1 MDYEFPIF
9 DRIHVKKEDV
19 KCGCLPAWTFLFRTH
34 MWTEKESNGEGW
46 RVFCGT
52 RMKDHCSMVSGLLEK
67 STVPSCQE
75 QHALQNGFF
84 PPTLLE
90 YFQLSPYNCSFSYL
104 WDRLRMNSEGKE
116 KLHWPQWAARQRHT
130 GIFCWFFTANLGT
143 GISGKVSTLIHSPF
157 KATFIWSHVTS
168 QSLVRPGQGWG
179 QQKDFTDSADVCTIP
194 NHVDK
199 QRAII

>member
-1 MDYEFPIF
+1 MDYESPIF

-19 KCGCLPAWTFLFRTH
+19 KCGGLPAWTFLFRTH
-34 MWTEKESNGEGW
+34 MWTEKESDGEGW

-52 RMKDHCSMVSGLLEK
+52 RIKDHCSVVSGLLEK

-90 YFQLSPYNCSFSYL
+90 YFQLSPYNCSFSNL

-143 GISGKVSTLIHSPF
+143 GISGKVNFNSQPLQSYFHMEPRNLSE
-157 KATFIWSHVTS
+157 SGTS
-168 QSLVRPGQGWG
+168 RSGLRPAERFYWQCRCLHHTQPRG
-179 QQKDFTDSADVCTIP
+179 
-194 NHVDK
+194 
-199 QRAII
+199 